1 MSDDTINP
9 HALNPYNDLI
19 DTIQSAINGF
29 AADLCGAGP
38 GPVDTL
44 DQEFAELRRLCAE
57 LDEAKVFA
65 SSHALGHLPLA
76 GALRELNAVALRA
89 MDRADVAEAQA
100 SRLRVRAE
108 AREAQLAHAQDR
120 LRRLRQPAM
129 DVRAIFYR
137 LKGSGAAW
145 DTRFWDGVGE
155 AEARVTVAAGRAA
168 EVDAAMLEIG
178 LYPVGVP
185 VPEGDGMVHGYST
198 DGTPPWEA
206 ELDDS
211 TADTAEEPPEAPAPT
226 PAAAS
231 PWRPPG
237 WYRDTDGQ
245 VGRLS
250 AVDLFRGT
258 QTFRWGVGNA
268 VLYAGPREERW
279 LGPAELPRL
288 EPVPA
293 PGKEPA
299 GSAR

>member
-1 MSDDTINP
+1 MTP
-9 HALNPYNDLI
+9 PEVLY
-19 DTIQSAINGF
+19 
-29 AADLCGAGP
+29 LCITP
-38 GPVDTL
+38 DNTPVVV
-44 DQEFAELRRLCAE
+44 
-57 LDEAKVFA
+57 LDEGTALYMTGHGQVYEAHLLVDGSNGVDLRTAPAMRIA
-65 SSHALGHLPLA
+65 SLEA
-76 GALRELNAVALRA
+76 EVA
-89 MDRADVAEAQA
+89 
-100 SRLRVRAE
+100 RLRIRAE

-206 ELDDS
+206 EFDDS
-211 TADTAEEPPEAPAPT
+211 TADTAEEPAEAPAPT
-226 PAAAS
+226 PVVES

-237 WYRDTDGQ
+237 WYRDTDGT
-245 VGRLS
+245 VGRLL
-250 AVDLFRGT
+250 AVDRFSGT
-258 QTFRWGVGNA
+258 QTFRWGDAPA
-268 VLYAGPREERW
+268 VLTPGPRPERR
-279 LGPAELPRL
+279 LSASEVQRL

-293 PGKEPA
+293 PGDELA
-299 GSAR
+299 GGAR